1 MSTPM
6 PSSLPWPTE
15 APAIPLLTARPV
27 LDRISSLARTHEQ
40 DVTLVPGLAV
50 NEEEIAADPPPAL
63 EQILDELSGIELRGI
78 PVLNLVIEDRT
89 DVGPYTL
96 LGAATTFYPLYE
108 TPEAAVVLT
117 IDDDGAPGVVYGI
130 GEDLALRLAAPD
142 LIAYLERFADALDA
156 TLNALALRDDESDP
170 KGVARTE
177 AAQELIDLYLFTAL
191 VGEDEEEDEADGTAH
206 AAAEGPAVEDVT
218 AEGATGKGVAAEG
231 AAVEGVSVPLQDP
244 AASGISGL
252 PEGALLVADLRDA
265 PLGAHVDLIDAE
277 VPGDPLDL
285 RVAWREHGRLLT
297 LHTS

>member
-1 MSTPM
+1 MLGVLCHDDGVSTPM

-15 APAIPLLTARPV
+15 ASVIPLLTARPV
-27 LDRISSLARTHEQ
+27 LDRIASLARTHEQ

-96 LGAATTFYPLYE
+96 LGKATTFYPLYE

-142 LIAYLERFADALDA
+142 LISYLERFADALEA

-177 AAQELIDLYLFTAL
+177 AAQELMDLYLFTAL
-191 VGEDEEEDEADGTAH
+191 VGEDEDEEVADGEVDG
-206 AAAEGPAVEDVT
+206 AAEDTAGEDVT
-218 AEGATGKGVAAEG
+218 
-231 AAVEGVSVPLQDP
+231 VPLQDP
-244 AASGISGL
+244 AESGISGL

-265 PLGAHVDLIDAE
+265 PVGAHVDLIDAE
-277 VPGDPLDL
+277 VPGDPVDL
-285 RVAWREHGRLLT
+285 RVAWRELGRVIT
-297 LHTS
+297 LHTD

>member
-15 APAIPLLTARPV
+15 ASVIPLLTARPV
-27 LDRISSLARTHEQ
+27 LDRIASLARTHEQ

-96 LGAATTFYPLYE
+96 LGKATTFYPLYE

-142 LIAYLERFADALDA
+142 LISYLERFADALEA

-177 AAQELIDLYLFTAL
+177 AAQELMDLYLFTAL
-191 VGEDEEEDEADGTAH
+191 VGEDEDEEVADGEVDG
-206 AAAEGPAVEDVT
+206 AAEDTAGEDVT
-218 AEGATGKGVAAEG
+218 
-231 AAVEGVSVPLQDP
+231 VPLQDP
-244 AASGISGL
+244 AESGISGL

-265 PLGAHVDLIDAE
+265 PVGAHVDLIDAE
-277 VPGDPLDL
+277 VPGDPVDL
-285 RVAWREHGRLLT
+285 RVAWRELGRVIT
-297 LHTS
+297 LHTD

>member
-1 MSTPM
+1 MLGVLCHDDGVSTPM

-15 APAIPLLTARPV
+15 APVIPLLTARPV
-27 LDRISSLARTHEQ
+27 LDRIASLARTHEQ

-96 LGAATTFYPLYE
+96 LGKATTFYPLYE

-142 LIAYLERFADALDA
+142 LISYLERFADALEA

-177 AAQELIDLYLFTAL
+177 AAQELMDLYLFTAL
-191 VGEDEEEDEADGTAH
+191 VGEDEDEEVADGEVDG
-206 AAAEGPAVEDVT
+206 AAEDTAGEDVT
-218 AEGATGKGVAAEG
+218 
-231 AAVEGVSVPLQDP
+231 VPLQDP
-244 AASGISGL
+244 AESGISGL

-265 PLGAHVDLIDAE
+265 PVGAHVDLIDAE
-277 VPGDPLDL
+277 VPGDPVDL
-285 RVAWREHGRLLT
+285 RVAWRELGRLVT

>member
-142 LIAYLERFADALDA
+142 LTTYLERFADALEA

-191 VGEDEEEDEADGTAH
+191 VGEDEDEEEADG
-206 AAAEGPAVEDVT
+206 
-218 AEGATGKGVAAEG
+218 AAEG
-231 AAVEGVSVPLQDP
+231 AAAEDVTVESVSVPLQDP

-285 RVAWREHGRLLT
+285 RVAWREHGRVIT

>member
-1 MSTPM
+1 M

-142 LIAYLERFADALDA
+142 LTTYLERFADALEA

-191 VGEDEEEDEADGTAH
+191 VGEDEDEEEADG
-206 AAAEGPAVEDVT
+206 
-218 AEGATGKGVAAEG
+218 AAEG
-231 AAVEGVSVPLQDP
+231 AAAEDVTVESVSVPLQDP

-285 RVAWREHGRLLT
+285 RVAWREHGRVIT

>member
-1 MSTPM
+1 M

-27 LDRISSLARTHEQ
+27 LDRISSLARTHEP

-156 TLNALALRDDESDP
+156 TLNALALRGDESDP

-191 VGEDEEEDEADGTAH
+191 VGEDDDEEEADAKADAAADG
-206 AAAEGPAVEDVT
+206 AAGESA
-218 AEGATGKGVAAEG
+218 
-231 AAVEGVSVPLQDP
+231 SVPLQDP
-244 AASGISGL
+244 AVSGISAL

-285 RVAWREHGRLLT
+285 RVAWREHGRIIT

>member
-1 MSTPM
+1 M

-15 APAIPLLTARPV
+15 APVIPLLTARPV

-96 LGAATTFYPLYE
+96 LGKATTFYPLYE

-142 LIAYLERFADALDA
+142 LTSYLDRFADALEA
-156 TLNALALRDDESDP
+156 TLNALARRDDESDP

-177 AAQELIDLYLFTAL
+177 AAQELMDLYLFTAL
-191 VGEDEEEDEADGTAH
+191 VGEDEEESGSET
-206 AAAEGPAVEDVT
+206 T
-218 AEGATGKGVAAEG
+218 AETEET
-231 AAVEGVSVPLQDP
+231 AAVPSEATAGSGSSSADAVGEDITIPLQDP
-244 AASGISGL
+244 SASGIGGL

-265 PLGAHVDLIDAE
+265 PVGAHVDLIDAE
-277 VPGDPLDL
+277 APGDPLDL
-285 RVAWREHGRLLT
+285 RVAWREHGRLIT

>member
-156 TLNALALRDDESDP
+156 TLNALALRGDESDP

-206 AAAEGPAVEDVT
+206 AAAEGPAVKDVT
-218 AEGATGKGVAAEG
+218 G
-231 AAVEGVSVPLQDP
+231 EGVSVPLQDP
-244 AASGISGL
+244 AASEISGL

-285 RVAWREHGRLLT
+285 RVAWREHGRLIT